1 MDGRG
6 TALLLALGCLFFAWQ
21 SNAAADTGFSPA
33 IAKVTLDRTS
43 APAGGAI
50 DVEYTW
56 ANLGDSPAY
65 RDYTVFVHA
74 IFVGATGGSSPFR
87 FGGDYQPAL
96 PTYRWYERTVYT
108 EKQILQIPSD
118 APPGR
123 YVLLIGLYDD
133 SGRISLADPSLLYA
147 NAGADSYKIAEFTVS
162 APNQSVQ
169 TEPLHQQFVPLP
181 KEPPLLPSTP
191 APSKEIELRGGE
203 WNLYADKSK
212 PIIYGWSSMRSPI
225 RFGGGD
231 SGDAPVFDLYRITD
245 RQRITSRS
253 HSVTV
258 QYEPEN
264 KHKSND
270 MLYAVTLSCG
280 KEVAVKMLFEI
291 AMKGNAASLDIRHIR
306 EYPPFQFMSV
316 TIPSLLSLSSSI
328 PDAALIT
335 PLESG
340 GIIPIAASVPHREE
354 LSLNANTIRQLV
366 MMQQRNAVA
375 VLAPGSLEDI
385 LSLQTLPSYTG
396 KGMVGSLGLKWIYR
410 LTAEDAA
417 HQIRVQRSLGAR
429 ITFLAGKGANWTTA
443 AKFERNKLRHIQL
456 NPIYRHTLIYKI
468 FCDAPTFQKP
478 SATFDQALKII
489 QRIAHLTDNTH
500 QIAYLVGWQYTGHDT
515 GYPSVAQVNQ
525 RLGGIKDLKNLVSN
539 AKRYNC
545 IVSAHDNYTDAYKR
559 IPSNGY
565 KSWEPNPAWDPSVIA
580 IGPDGGLEKG
590 GVWGGGQSYLV
601 DAPLYVSTGAAQAR
615 INDTLNR
622 YPFRKT
628 YHIDV
633 LSSIPVHNDYDPAHP
648 ANAADFVRAEIAIV
662 KMFQKHGVDVT
673 SELLTAPFV
682 GPITYFWNLWRQSNP
697 SDFQG
702 EKPIPFI
709 PFIYHGVVG
718 YGGGV
723 SYAERDGKV
732 ITTHEDILKALLYG
746 SNWSEDVTPST
757 PISYILDCFFFV
769 NIPWRFLNMQTM
781 QSYQTLPNG
790 AIRITYGPKTYV
802 EVNYKEDRY
811 RVAVNGRI
819 ISEDYFTLAPI
830 GKGRWLAYSEEPRIV
845 KLPHGIAHAWMLR
858 EDGGKVKATV
868 THEGF
873 AAQGRTPYLLT
884 R

>member
-1 MDGRG
+1 MDWRG
-6 TALLLALGCLFFAWQ
+6 TALLLTLGCLFFAWQ

-56 ANLGDSPAY
+56 ANLGHSPANG
-65 RDYTVFVHA
+65 DYTVFVHA
-74 IFVGATGGSSPFR
+74 IFVGASDGSGPFR

-96 PTYRWYERTVYT
+96 PTYRWYGQTVYT

-147 NAGADSYKIAEFTVS
+147 NAGADSYKIAEFTVT
-162 APNQSVQ
+162 APNQSIAPQ
-169 TEPLHQQFVPLP
+169 PFRQSFIPLP
-181 KEPPLLPSTP
+181 PGAPIYPHMPS
-191 APSKEIELRGGE
+191 PSSQVHLKTGELRA
-203 WNLYADKSK
+203 NLDGSE
-212 PIIYGWSSMRSPI
+212 PIPYGWASKTNADI
-225 RFGGGD
+225 FGGGEP
-231 SGDAPVFDLYRITD
+231 GDAPLFELYRISD
-245 RQRITSRS
+245 HQRITSRS

-258 QYEPEN
+258 HYKPEN
-264 KHKSND
+264 KHKSNE
-270 MLYAVTLSCG
+270 MRYAVTLRCG
-280 KEVAVKMLFEI
+280 KEVAAKMLFEI
-291 AMKGNAASLDIRHIR
+291 ILKGNAASLDIRHIR
-306 EYPPFQFMSV
+306 EYPPFQLMSV
-316 TIPSLLSLSSSI
+316 TMPSLLSLSSST

-340 GIIPIAASVPHREE
+340 GTIPIAASVPHREE
-354 LSLNANTIRQLV
+354 ISLNANTIRQLV
-366 MMQQRNAVA
+366 MIQQRNAVA
-375 VLAPGSLEDI
+375 VLATGSLEDT

-410 LTAEDAA
+410 LTAKDAV
-417 HQIRVQRSLGAR
+417 HQIKVRHSLHAR

-468 FCDAPTFQKP
+468 FCDAPTSPKP
-478 SATFDQALKII
+478 SATFDQALEII
-489 QRIAHLTDNTH
+489 QRIAHLTDYTH

-525 RLGGIKDLKNLVSN
+525 RLGGIKDLKNLVSE

-565 KSWEPNPAWDPSVIA
+565 KSWEPNPAWDPSIIA

-633 LSSIPVHNDYDPAHP
+633 LTSIPVHNDYDPAHP
-648 ANAADFVRAEIAIV
+648 ANAADFVHAEIAIV

-757 PISYILDCFFFV
+757 PVTHILDCFFFV

-819 ISEDYFTLAPI
+819 ISEDYCTLAPI

-858 EDGGKVKATV
+858 EDGGKVKVVV
-868 THEGF
+868 THEEF